1 MRHPKTLLVPGQ
13 LLFCEKVHGHHPV
26 SRRLRLSGTIVLPQA
41 SDSQR
46 CTESR
51 SRINWQPAR
60 FPRISSFAY
69 IEMKK
74 FLKVFVI
81 GLLGWASHG
90 FAATFSTGASADAF
104 VAFGPSGN
112 LANNNYGG
120 GNALAIAA
128 GGLTNGEFQSVIKFD
143 LSGALTT
150 FNAQYGPG
158 NWSIQSVSLQLTS
171 SGHSNPIYNDI
182 VAGQFGVSL
191 MQNNGWLEGTGNASN
206 PANNGITFNSL
217 QSVFINNATDQ
228 ALGIFNFPGGSAG
241 ANGYSLNLSS
251 GLLTDILNGSN
262 LSLRLFAADSQVS
275 YLFGARTAT
284 PASSGPQLIITA
296 VPEPQALTL
305 VLSAFALMIA
315 RKRLA

>member
-1 MRHPKTLLVPGQ
+1 M
-13 LLFCEKVHGHHPV
+13 
-26 SRRLRLSGTIVLPQA
+26 
-41 SDSQR
+41 
-46 CTESR
+46 
-51 SRINWQPAR
+51 N
-60 FPRISSFAY
+60 
-69 IEMKK
+69 K
-74 FLKVFVI
+74 FRNAFLI
-81 GLLGWASHG
+81 ALLGWASHG
-90 FAATFSTGASADAF
+90 FAATSSTGASADTF

-128 GGLTNGEFQSVIKFD
+128 GGLTNGEFQSVIRFD
-143 LSGALTT
+143 LSGALAS

-217 QSVFINNATDQ
+217 QNVFINNSTDQ
-228 ALGIFNFPGGSAG
+228 ALGTFNFPGGSSG
-241 ANGYSLNLSS
+241 ANDYSLNLSS

-262 LSLRLFAADSQVS
+262 LSVRLFAADSQVS
-275 YLFGARTAT
+275 YLFSARTAT
-284 PASSGPQLIITA
+284 PASSGPQLIITV
-296 VPEPQALTL
+296 VPEHQALTL
-305 VLSAFALMIA
+305 ALSAFALMIV
-315 RKRLA
+315 RKRLE

>member
-1 MRHPKTLLVPGQ
+1 MNKFRNAFL
-13 LLFCEKVHGHHPV
+13 
-26 SRRLRLSGTIVLPQA
+26 IAVLA
-41 SDSQR
+41 
-46 CTESR
+46 
-51 SRINWQPAR
+51 
-60 FPRISSFAY
+60 
-69 IEMKK
+69 
-74 FLKVFVI
+74 
-81 GLLGWASHG
+81 WASHG
-90 FAATFSTGASADAF
+90 FGATFSTGASADAF

-112 LANNNYGG
+112 LADNNYGG

-143 LSGALTT
+143 LSGALTA

-182 VAGQFGVSL
+182 VAGRFGVSL
-191 MQNNGWLEGTGNASN
+191 MQSNGWLEGTGNASN

-217 QSVFINNATDQ
+217 QGVFINNSTDQ
-228 ALGIFNFPGGSAG
+228 ALGTFNFPGGSSG
-241 ANGYSLNLSS
+241 ANNYSLTPSS

-275 YLFGARTAT
+275 YLFSARTAT
-284 PASSGPQLIITA
+284 PASSGPQLIITV

-305 VLSAFALMIA
+305 ALPAFALMVA
-315 RKRLA
+315 RKRFAK